1 MRTLRQI
8 TAKNFLSLKT
18 IRVDLGDLNVLVGP
32 NGAGKTNLLN
42 TIKFIGAVAKLDLLP
57 AVESFGGFRRLVFAG
72 PQAARIE
79 VGIEATITT
88 HASDSAPDSYTLS
101 FVQRGRHSS
110 SLTQAPERRIASR
123 SEILTF
129 KRTQGRGRRI
139 TVTGN
144 KVDVQDIRTTAR
156 GKFGAATPVRV
167 DELGQTS
174 LRTESAALSTLRR
187 LRSDISDPIDQL
199 ARFFE
204 EFEVYD
210 INVEMAKRPS
220 PVRISNRLMYNA
232 RNLASFLY
240 GLQKNHSEIF
250 DAIIDDLRVV
260 FPSVMAIEFE
270 TIGGATEAVVLMLR
284 ERPFKEPMP
293 LEVASFGTVRA
304 LALLALLHDPNP
316 PRLICVEE
324 IDHGLH
330 PLALDRV
337 VDRMR
342 GAVSRSQLIVAT
354 HSPALVNR
362 LKAEELIVCERDPVD
377 GASLIPAIE
386 PSLVREMEAASG
398 LKLGELWFSGAL
410 SQRGL
415 DNGE

>member
-8 TAKNFLSLKT
+8 TATNLLSLKKV
-18 IRVDLGDLNVLVGP
+18 RVDLGELNVLVGP

-57 AVESFGGFRRLVFAG
+57 AIESFGGFSRLMFAG
-72 PQAARIE
+72 TQFGRIE

-88 HASDSAPDSYTLS
+88 HASDSAPDSYRLS
-101 FVQRGRHSS
+101 FLQRARRGF
-110 SLTQAPERRIASR
+110 TGAKTPERRIASR
-123 SEILTF
+123 TEILTF
-129 KRTQGRGRRI
+129 KRTKGRGRRI
-139 TVTGN
+139 TVKGN
-144 KVDVQDIRTTAR
+144 KIDIQDIKTTPH
-156 GKFGAATPVRV
+156 GQFGAATRARV
-167 DELGQTS
+167 DDLGQTS

-210 INVEMAKRPS
+210 INVELAKRPS
-220 PVRISNRLMYNA
+220 PVPVSNRLMYNA

-240 GLQKNHSEIF
+240 GLKQNNPEILE
-250 DAIIDDLRVV
+250 AIVDDLRIV
-260 FPSVMAIEFE
+260 FPSAKSIEFE

-284 ERPFKEPMP
+284 ERPFKDPMP
-293 LEVASFGTVRA
+293 LEAASFGTVRA
-304 LALLALLHDPNP
+304 LALLALLHDPSP

-342 GAVSRSQLIVAT
+342 GAVSRTQLIVAT

-362 LKAEELIVCERDPVD
+362 LKAEELVVCERDPSD

-386 PSLVREMEAASG
+386 PSVVRQMERVSG
-398 LKLGELWFSGAL
+398 LELGELWFSGAL
-410 SQRGL
+410 SQGAL
-415 DNGE
+415 DDGI

>member
-1 MRTLRQI
+1 M
-8 TAKNFLSLKT
+8 
-18 IRVDLGDLNVLVGP
+18 
-32 NGAGKTNLLN
+32 
-42 TIKFIGAVAKLDLLP
+42 
-57 AVESFGGFRRLVFAG
+57 
-72 PQAARIE
+72 
-79 VGIEATITT
+79 
-88 HASDSAPDSYTLS
+88 
-101 FVQRGRHSS
+101 
-110 SLTQAPERRIASR
+110 
-123 SEILTF
+123 
-129 KRTQGRGRRI
+129 
-139 TVTGN
+139 
-144 KVDVQDIRTTAR
+144 
-156 GKFGAATPVRV
+156 
-167 DELGQTS
+167 
-174 LRTESAALSTLRR
+174 RR
-187 LRSDISDPIDQL
+187 LRSDISDSIDQL

-210 INVEMAKRPS
+210 INVELAKRPS
-220 PVRISNRLMYNA
+220 PVPVSSRLMYNA

-240 GLQKNHSEIF
+240 GLKRNYPEILE
-250 DAIIDDLRVV
+250 AIVDDLRIV
-260 FPSVMAIEFE
+260 FPSVTSVEFE
-270 TIGGATEAVVLMLR
+270 TIGGATAAVVLMLR

-330 PLALDRV
+330 PPALDRV

-362 LKAEELIVCERDPVD
+362 LEAEELIVCERDPAD

-386 PSLVREMEAASG
+386 SSVVQKMERESG
-398 LKLGELWFSGAL
+398 LELGELWFSGAL

-415 DNGE
+415 DNGG

>member
-8 TAKNFLSLKT
+8 TATNFLSLKKA
-18 IRVDLGDLNVLVGP
+18 RVDLGDLNVLVGP

-57 AVESFGGFRRLVFAG
+57 AIESFGGFHRLVFAG
-72 PQAARIE
+72 AQAGRVE

-88 HASDSAPDSYTLS
+88 HASDNAPDSYTLS
-101 FVQRGRHSS
+101 FAQRGRPGFT
-110 SLTQAPERRIASR
+110 LAQALERRIASR
-123 SEILTF
+123 RESLTF

-144 KVDVQDIRTTAR
+144 KIDVQEIRTTAR
-156 GKFGAATPVRV
+156 GQFGAATRARIE
-167 DELGQTS
+167 ELGQTS

-210 INVEMAKRPS
+210 INVDLAKRPS
-220 PVRISNRLMYNA
+220 PVSVSNHLMYNA

-240 GLQKNHSEIF
+240 GLKKHYSDIF
-250 DAIIDDLRVV
+250 EAIVDDLRIV
-260 FPSVMAIEFE
+260 FPSVSSVEFE
-270 TIGGATEAVVLMLR
+270 AIGGATEAVVLMLR
-284 ERPFKEPMP
+284 ERPFRDAMP
-293 LEVASFGTVRA
+293 LEVASFGTIRA

-324 IDHGLH
+324 IDHGLY

-342 GAVSRSQLIVAT
+342 GAVTRSQLIVAT

-362 LKAEELIVCERDPVD
+362 LEAEELIVCERDPDD
-377 GASLIPAIE
+377 GASLIPAIQA
-386 PSLVREMEAASG
+386 SLVRKMEATSE
-398 LKLGELWFSGAL
+398 LELGELWFSGAL

-415 DNGE
+415 DNGA